1 MSNVLYDSG
10 AITSSYISHNF
21 VESNRELLSPF
32 LSKIDGRVKLGDNE
46 TIVAV
51 IEELTVTVA
60 FVDLDGTEYSAAVKF
75 PVFPMSHLD
84 MIIGLPQILGPFF
97 TFFFKLLED
106 SRGGIVDA
114 SEFDLCNLV
123 EGEVIYPWSA
133 PLEEIAPEEETI
145 PLPSANSFAIHY
157 LTMSVEDAR
166 QEFLDQFSTQVNRD
180 MAKQCPKVFDLLR
193 EYMHVFVPTQWNG
206 INGFD
211 DIELEFSPDMP
222 NSIKPPARY
231 YNPRL
236 MELAKSEFDRLCS
249 YHYVPSTSPWCSPLV
264 IASKATAPYMR
275 FAVDCKANKYI
286 RTMHTP
292 IPNPQEAIVKMTGYK
307 FFLDIDLKNAFHQ
320 FRLAEHTSNVLSVQ
334 TPWGQVRPIF
344 MPEGITPASAILQ
357 KAVASIFTD
366 FDDCGVII
374 FDNILIGCHSY
385 EDAYEKLKRL
395 LLRCSDRNVILKF
408 IKTFIGNDWAVFFGY
423 LISQGSWKITPERI
437 ESIRNIPT
445 PNTKK
450 RLQSLL
456 GAALFTRNFIP
467 NFSKLTAPLH
477 NFCKDGVKWNPELV
491 SEIEKFCQPLKD
503 AIAHAFTLFFPDL
516 DLPWFLQAD
525 ASAFAVASILFQER
539 TREDGTKEKEPL
551 FFHSHKLSDQ
561 AQRWDTHKRECWALV
576 CAFKDNESLL
586 RGKLV
591 YVDTDHANLLAMEI
605 HTAPIVIRWRIYLQ
619 SFHFM
624 LRHIKGKDNV
634 FADFGSRML
643 NHILMR
649 LDYQSSEDT
658 LDQWR
663 QFSELLENS
672 PFVHLLNNT
681 LGPISSP
688 EVSPSI
694 EAIFKSVHGGKVGH
708 WGVRSTWKLLN
719 KIYPGHGM
727 SMKVI
732 ADFISACPICQKNR
746 LGMQDRLTAVV
757 RHLHQ
762 SGPRD
767 TISMDL
773 LTVTPRDDRG
783 NQYILVVINLFSK
796 LVALY
801 AVADKEAETTASC
814 LVQYFATYGI
824 CSNLHSDP
832 GSDYTSEVVKELV
845 KCYGVTQSF
854 TIVNS
859 PKANGVENSNQNI
872 LRHLRAMV
880 MDLRANH
887 FWSHPMILSILAFHL
902 NSFDNSEVGV
912 IPFEATFGS
921 EALTHM
927 VLPTI
932 ENATTDFVRK
942 LNEDLKL
949 IQDRSIE
956 YQQALVKSKT
966 ALNPDKRN
974 TFQPGDYVLFDH
986 LHDGSL
992 REFKLKHRYLGPF
1005 RVISHT
1011 ENDVQCRHLVEDT
1024 VSIFDVLNLKPFFGT
1039 DDQALEAA
1047 LIDYNRFVV
1056 KAILGH
1062 SGDARLRSKC
1072 DFEVE
1077 YESKVRLWLPYNHRE
1092 VGSLVVFESYCRAHS
1107 DLFPLLYSAAD
1118 AAKEVA
1124 SLSKIV
1130 INNYAVKDTIFL
1142 NLRFFGA
1149 QWYSDKKL
1157 LLPDK
1162 LQSTYRVKSTVCS
1175 LLQNSKLMEINIP
1188 VFKLRYQLNGYD
1200 IKAFVSKELTKED
1213 ILFDAAWLKKLPYV
1227 LKSLPK

>member
-10 AITSSYISHNF
+10 AITSSYVSYNF
-21 VESNRELLSPF
+21 VEANRELLAPF

-51 IEELTVTVA
+51 TEELTVTVA
-60 FVDLDGTEYSAAVKF
+60 FVDLDGTEYLATVRF

-106 SRGGIVDA
+106 SRGGIMDA

-133 PLEEIAPEEETI
+133 PLEEIAPEEEAI

-166 QEFLDQFSTQVNRD
+166 QEFLDQFSTQVNKE
-180 MAKQCPKVFDLLR
+180 MAKQCPKVFDILR

-222 NSIKPPARY
+222 KSIKPPARY

-385 EDAYEKLKRL
+385 EDAYDKLKRL
-395 LLRCSDRNVILKF
+395 LQRCSDRNVILKF
-408 IKTFIGNDWAVFFGY
+408 IKTFIGNNWAIFFGY

-437 ESIRNIPT
+437 EAIRNIPT
-445 PNTKK
+445 PHTLK
-450 RLQSLL
+450 RLQSFL
-456 GAALFTRNFIP
+456 GACLFTRNFIA
-467 NFSKLTAPLH
+467 NFSKLTAPLYDL
-477 NFCKDGVKWNPELV
+477 CKTGIKWNPELV
-491 SEIEKFCQPLKD
+491 AEVERLCQPLKE
-503 AIAHAFTLFFPDL
+503 AIAKAFTLFFPDL
-516 DLPWFLQAD
+516 ELPWYIQAD
-525 ASAFAVASILFQER
+525 ASAYAVASILFQVR
-539 TREDGTKEKEPL
+539 TLEDGSSQREPL
-551 FFHSHKLSDQ
+551 FFHSHKLSPQ
-561 AQRWDTHKRECWALV
+561 AQHWDTHKRECWALV

-619 SFHFM
+619 SFQFL

-643 NHILMR
+643 NHVLMC
-649 LDYQSSEDT
+649 LDFHSSENT
-658 LDQWR
+658 LDQWL
-663 QFSELLENS
+663 QFAEILENYPS
-672 PFVHLLNNT
+672 WHLLHNS
-681 LGPISSP
+681 LGPISAP
-688 EVSPSI
+688 EVPPSV
-694 EAIFKSVHGGKVGH
+694 ELIFKSVHGGKVGH
-708 WGVRSTWKLLN
+708 WGVRTTWKLLN

-727 SMKVI
+727 SLKVI
-732 ADFISACPICQKNR
+732 GDLISACPVCQKNR
-746 LGMQDRLTAVV
+746 LGMQDRLSAVV

-762 SGPRD
+762 SGLRD

-801 AVADKEAETTASC
+801 AVPDKEAETTASC

-824 CSNLHSDP
+824 CSFLHSDP

-880 MDLRANH
+880 MDLRANNY
-887 FWSHPMILSILAFHL
+887 WSHPMVLSIVAFHL
-902 NSFDNSEVGV
+902 NSFDNSEVGA
-912 IPFEATFGS
+912 IPFEMTFGS
-921 EALTHM
+921 ESLSHF
-927 VLPTI
+927 VLPS
-932 ENATTDFVRK
+932 NANASTEFLKK
-942 LNEDLKL
+942 LNEDLDL
-949 IQDRSIE
+949 IKKRSSE
-956 YQQALVKSKT
+956 YQQALVKDKT
-966 ALNPDKRN
+966 DKNPEKRN
-974 TFQPGDYVLFDH
+974 LYQPGDFVLFDH
-986 LHDGSL
+986 IHDGAL
-992 REFKLKHRYLGPF
+992 RDFKLKCRYIGPF
-1005 RVISHT
+1005 KVLSHV

-1024 VSIFDVLNLKPFFGT
+1024 VSVFDVSTVKPFFGT
-1039 DDQALEAA
+1039 EEDAYAAA

-1072 DFEVE
+1072 DFELE
-1077 YESKVRLWLPYNHRE
+1077 YESGKRLWLPYDHRE
-1092 VGSLVVFESYCRAHS
+1092 VGSLVLFELYCRAHS

-1118 AAKEVA
+1118 AAKEIS
-1124 SLSKIV
+1124 SLNKTV

-1162 LQSTYRVKSTVCS
+1162 LQSIYRVSCTVFAFTS
-1175 LLQNSKLMEINIP
+1175 NNKLMEVKIP
-1188 VFKLRYQLNGYD
+1188 LFKLHYQLNGFD
-1200 IKAFVSKELTKED
+1200 IKAFVSKEIKHDE
-1213 ILFDAAWLKKLPYV
+1213 ILLDAALSKKHPYL